1 MRNGLKFG
9 NEMIWRKRARA
20 KAKDVLGLFFKE
32 WNRVAEVRN
41 LIFDFIMYIKNI
53 QKSFRGHLANK
64 DSTLAMLDKEWDKE
78 VIKIIELDK
87 KGLTVDI
94 SEDLP

>member
-1 MRNGLKFG
+1 M
-9 NEMIWRKRARA
+9 
-20 KAKDVLGLFFKE
+20 
-32 WNRVAEVRN
+32 
-41 LIFDFIMYIKNI
+41 IFDFIMYIKNI
-53 QKSFRGHLANK
+53 QKSFRGHMKNK